1 MSVSYGARL
10 VVGYT
15 YKEIMD
21 ILGGNEEDFEKI
33 VYLDEILCRTP
44 PYYDAANS
52 SCIFGELIYDSGE
65 YSYIQIGMPEISG
78 KVQQAMKDLEDW
90 FGVKPSLYL
99 STYGD

>member
-1 MSVSYGARL
+1 MSVSYGAQL

-21 ILGGNEEDFEKI
+21 ILGGNEEDFEK
-33 VYLDEILCRTP
+33 VVHLDETLYRTS
-44 PYYDAANS
+44 PYYDADDS

-65 YSYIQIGMPEISG
+65 YSYIQVDMPDTSGMVE
-78 KVQQAMKDLEDW
+78 QAMKDLEDW

-99 STYGD
+99 STYGY